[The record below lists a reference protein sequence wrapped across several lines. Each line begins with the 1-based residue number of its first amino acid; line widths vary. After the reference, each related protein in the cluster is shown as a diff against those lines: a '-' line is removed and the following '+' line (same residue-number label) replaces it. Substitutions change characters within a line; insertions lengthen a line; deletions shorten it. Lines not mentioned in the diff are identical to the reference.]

1 MATEVRPRDWPA
13 GSGYAHGLLA
23 EGRVLFVAGQIGWDA
38 TSHVVAAGGLVA
50 QTRQALENIVAVL
63 AAGDA
68 RPDHIV
74 RLTWF
79 ITDRDAYVRDRK
91 AIGTV
96 YREVIGRHFPTMSV
110 IVVAGL
116 LEPGAL
122 VEIEATAVIP

>member
-1 MATEVRPRDWPA
+1 VERLQPPGWPPPR
-13 GSGYAHGLLA
+13 GYANGVAA
-23 EGRVLFVAGQIGWDA
+23 EGRLVFVAGQIGWDA